1 MNDSKTQTAGGHF
14 PTFRRLFGWLFS
26 WRMIRRCLFVL
37 ACLVTLLALYCAEE
51 NWRGRR
57 AWNGYRREL
66 QARGEQ
72 LDYSAFVPKP
82 LPDEQN
88 FAATPFVKS
97 WFEKR
102 NPGQWWHAKDNYAR
116 ASSRVKGL
124 KNKAEYV
131 DLVAWGTAFAAVRS
145 GNPASNRKLESNS
158 LDLDSRARA
167 APTVLEGLKDDEAN
181 LAELRAAS
189 RRPYSQYPII
199 YDLEN
204 PWGILIPHL
213 PNIRF
218 ACLRLQLRACAEL
231 AAGQSES
238 ALEDV
243 KLMLYL
249 ADSVKEEPFLISY
262 LGRVASL
269 NIAAQPIW
277 EGLAGHRWSDSQLQ
291 ELQTRLQ
298 QYNFLADLK
307 RPLAAEQAAGVLTV
321 DLLARKKYRLGDLFA
336 QGDPGGGNLLNLI
349 IPRGW
354 YDQEQLNYCRLYHNQ
369 MDGTFDVANKKV
381 SPKQVETHAHELER
395 EVAGGRLGKGLNAI
409 LHHRFIASMLLPAL
423 GKVSL
428 KAAKAQTAA
437 DQAAL
442 ACALERFRLAN
453 GQFPEKLDA
462 LAPRFIDRIPNDVI
476 SGQPLKYRRL
486 DEGKFL
492 LYSVGWNETDDG
504 GTVVLT
510 REKSRTVDFT
520 QGDWVWFS
528 SAR

>member
-1 MNDSKTQTAGGHF
+1 M
-14 PTFRRLFGWLFS
+14 
-26 WRMIRRCLFVL
+26 
-37 ACLVTLLALYCAEE
+37 
-51 NWRGRR
+51 
-57 AWNGYRREL
+57 
-66 QARGEQ
+66 
-72 LDYSAFVPKP
+72 
-82 LPDEQN
+82 
-88 FAATPFVKS
+88 
-97 WFEKR
+97 
-102 NPGQWWHAKDNYAR
+102 
-116 ASSRVKGL
+116 
-124 KNKAEYV
+124 
-131 DLVAWGTAFAAVRS
+131 
-145 GNPASNRKLESNS
+145 
-158 LDLDSRARA
+158 
-167 APTVLEGLKDDEAN
+167 
-181 LAELRAAS
+181 
-189 RRPYSQYPII
+189 
-199 YDLEN
+199 
-204 PWGILIPHL
+204 
-213 PNIRF
+213 
-218 ACLRLQLRACAEL
+218 
-231 AAGQSES
+231 
-238 ALEDV
+238 

-492 LYSVGWNETDDG
+492 LYSV
-504 GTVVLT
+504 
-510 REKSRTVDFT
+510 
-520 QGDWVWFS
+520 
-528 SAR
+528 